1 MIRALLARYG
11 RKPLEVA
18 HVRYTK
24 RPTPDPVEK
33 ARQICRDMGREIP
46 EALR

>member
-1 MIRALLARYG
+1 MMWPFR
-11 RKPLEVA
+11 RKPLVVA

-46 EALR
+46 EALAK

>member
-1 MIRALLARYG
+1 MNLFAIFQ
-11 RKPLEVA
+11 RKPVVVEHL
-18 HVRYTK
+18 RYTK

-46 EALR
+46 EPLR

>member
-1 MIRALLARYG
+1 VIWPFK
-11 RKPLEVA
+11 RKPVVVE

-46 EALR
+46 EALRT